1 MRRKLA
7 TLLAVVVAA
16 LALAAPSL
24 GDDGGWGSGG
34 ADGSASPGCSAAP
47 DC

>member
-1 MRRKLA
+1 MRRRLA

-24 GDDGGWGSGG
+24 GAGEDGGWGAGG
-34 ADGSASPGCSAAP
+34 SCGDVT

>member
-1 MRRKLA
+1 MNRKLA

-24 GDDGGWGSGG
+24 GDGGWGSGG
-34 ADGSASPGCSAAP
+34 KDPSDDPVCPAETNC
-47 DC
+47 